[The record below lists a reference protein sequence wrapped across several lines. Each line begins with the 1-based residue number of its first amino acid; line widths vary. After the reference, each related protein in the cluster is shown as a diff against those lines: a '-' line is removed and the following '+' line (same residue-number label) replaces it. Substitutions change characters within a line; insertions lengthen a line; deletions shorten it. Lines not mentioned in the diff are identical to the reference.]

1 MAINIFLVPQTLS
14 SSSIDCAPFGDQEN
28 VFEFMVTFP
37 DGDILARKSWCS
49 WGKGGIDGGS
59 ITTKTAMNRDAKK
72 RNQEKQ
78 RN

>member
-1 MAINIFLVPQTLS
+1 
-14 SSSIDCAPFGDQEN
+14 
-28 VFEFMVTFP
+28 MVTSP

-49 WGKGGIDGGS
+49 WGKGGIDS
-59 ITTKTAMNRDAKK
+59 WTIATKTAMNRDAKE